1 MITIKLQST
10 ITCPQ
15 CGHQKTET
23 MPEHM
28 CQFMYQCENC
38 QNYFRPKEGDCCVY
52 CSYGDV
58 QCPPKQLENA
68 SSETANED
76 TGE

>member
-1 MITIKLQST
+1 MQVILQST
-10 ITCPQ
+10 ITCPN

-23 MPEHM
+23 MPQDS

-38 QNYFRPKEGDCCVY
+38 HHLFRPKASDCCVY

-58 QCPPKQLENA
+58 QCPPEQLERID
-68 SSETANED
+68 SGTTNEEK
-76 TGE
+76 GS